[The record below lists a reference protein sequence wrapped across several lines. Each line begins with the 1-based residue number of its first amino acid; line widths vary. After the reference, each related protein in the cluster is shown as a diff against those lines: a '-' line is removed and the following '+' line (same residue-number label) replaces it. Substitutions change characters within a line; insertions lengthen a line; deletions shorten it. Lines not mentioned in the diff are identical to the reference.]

1 MDSATTRM
9 TGAEAVIRCLEAE
22 GVTDV
27 FGLPG
32 GAILPLY
39 DAWAACDHSIRHYL
53 VRHEQGAGHMAQGY
67 ARATGKVGVAIAT
80 SGPGATNLVTPIA
93 DAYLDSTPIV
103 CITGQ
108 VPTHLI
114 GTDAFQ
120 EADIQGITMP
130 IVKHSWLVDSVEEI
144 PRVFKEAFHIARTG
158 RPGPVLVDIP
168 KDLQLTEFEF
178 SYPKQVDIPGYKPSK
193 HGHPKQV
200 ITAAEAILAA
210 ERPTLYVGGGAVTSG
225 LDPADLI
232 RVAQAAQI
240 PVVTTL
246 QAKGA
251 FPDSHPLCIGLPG
264 MHGSKAAN
272 WAMNRCDLLI
282 ACGARFDDRV
292 TGKLDVF
299 APGARVIHM
308 DVDPAEIGKN
318 RAADIPI
325 VGSLEHV
332 IPKLAEALESR
343 SNGGPPKAA
352 DWLETV
358 QGWQRDNP
366 FRYRNTPPLKPEF
379 VIERLRELTR
389 GQDVVWTTGV
399 GQHQMWA
406 AQYLEIDKP
415 RRWLTSGG
423 AGTMGF
429 GVPAAIGAK
438 VGRPDAIVI
447 NIDGDGCFQMTMQ
460 ELATAKMYGIAAI
473 HVVVNNGWL
482 GMVRQW
488 QELFHGERFSET
500 LLEVDLPDYVKL
512 AESFGIAAFRCE
524 TTDEVD
530 AAITAALEC
539 GGPCVIDARVD
550 HEEKVYPMV
559 PAGASSADMI
569 DVEWAEDD
577 NAWVEEGV

>member
-1 MDSATTRM
+1 MDSETPI
-9 TGAEAVIRCLEAE
+9 TGAEAIIRCLEAE

-39 DAWAACDHSIRHYL
+39 DAWAACDHTIRHYL

-108 VPTHLI
+108 VQTHLI

-130 IVKHSWLVDSVEEI
+130 IVKHSWLVDDVRDL

-158 RPGPVLVDIP
+158 RPGPVLIDVP
-168 KDLQLTEFEF
+168 KDVQLTPFAF

-193 HGHPKQV
+193 HGHPRQ
-200 ITAAEAILAA
+200 IIQAAEAILAA
-210 ERPTLYVGGGAVTSG
+210 ERPTFYVGGGAVHSG
-225 LDPADLI
+225 VSQEDLI
-232 RVAQAAQI
+232 RVADAAQM

-292 TGKLDVF
+292 TGKLDAF
-299 APGARVIHM
+299 APGAKVIHM
-308 DVDPAEIGKN
+308 DVDPAEIDKN
-318 RAADIPI
+318 RQAQIPI

-332 IPKLAEALESR
+332 IPKLADSLESR
-343 SNGGPPKAA
+343 ANGGPPRAA
-352 DWLETV
+352 EWLATV
-358 QGWQRDNP
+358 REWKREHP
-366 FRYRNTPPLKPEF
+366 FRYRNTEPLKPEF

-389 GQDVVWTTGV
+389 GQDVIWTTGV

-406 AQYLEIDKP
+406 AQYLEIDLP

-423 AGTMGF
+423 AGTMGY

-460 ELATAKMYGIAAI
+460 ELATARMYGIAAI

-488 QELFHGERFSET
+488 QELFHGERYSET
-500 LLEVDLPDYVKL
+500 LFDANLPDYVKL
-512 AESFGIAAFRCE
+512 AEAFGLPGFRCE
-524 TTDEVD
+524 TLEEVD
-530 AAITAALEC
+530 AAIAAALDC
-539 GGPCVIDARVD
+539 GTACVIDARVD

-559 PAGASSADMI
+559 PAGGSSAEMI

>member
-1 MDSATTRM
+1 MASPNTQM
-9 TGAEAVIRCLEAE
+9 TGAEAIIRCLEAE

-39 DAWAACDHSIRHYL
+39 DAWANVEHSVRHYL

-67 ARATGKVGVAIAT
+67 ARATGQVGVAIAT

-130 IVKHSWLVDSVEEI
+130 VVKHSWLVSDVRDL
-144 PRVFKEAFHIARTG
+144 PQTFREAFHIARTG
-158 RPGPVLVDIP
+158 RPGPVLIDVP
-168 KDLQLTEFEF
+168 KDVQLASFEF
-178 SYPKQVDIPGYKPSK
+178 SYPRQVDIPGYRPSK
-193 HGHPKQV
+193 HGHPRQV
-200 ITAAEAILAA
+200 ITAAEAIVAA
-210 ERPTLYVGGGAVTSG
+210 ERPVLYVGGGAVSAG
-225 LDPADLI
+225 VDPADLL
-232 RVAQAAQI
+232 RVAEAVQM

-246 QAKGA
+246 MAKGVV
-251 FPDSHPLCIGLPG
+251 PDSHPLCLGLPG

-272 WAMNRCDLLI
+272 WALNRCDLLV

-292 TGKLDVF
+292 TGKLDTF
-299 APGARVIHM
+299 APGAKVVHM
-308 DVDPAEIGKN
+308 DVDPAEIDKN
-318 RAADIPI
+318 RHAEIPI

-332 IPKLAEALESR
+332 VPKLAEALESR
-343 SNGGPPKAA
+343 ASGPAA
-352 DWLETV
+352 SALEWVETIR
-358 QGWQRDNP
+358 GWQAEHP
-366 FRYRNTPPLKPEF
+366 FRYRRGEPLKPEY
-379 VIERLRELTR
+379 VIERLRDLTE
-389 GQDVVWTTGV
+389 GQDVIWTTGV

-406 AQYLEIDKP
+406 AQYLRVDRP
-415 RRWLTSGG
+415 RRFITSGG
-423 AGTMGF
+423 LGTMGF

-438 VGRPDAIVI
+438 VGRPDATVI

-460 ELATAKMYGIAAI
+460 ELATARMYGIGAI
-473 HVVVNNGWL
+473 HVVINNGWL

-488 QELFHGERFSET
+488 QELFHNERFSET
-500 LLEVDLPDYVKL
+500 NLNAELPDYVKL
-512 AESFGIAAFRCE
+512 AESFGIAAFRCQTE
-524 TTDEVD
+524 AEVD
-530 AAITAALEC
+530 AAILGALAA
-539 GGPCVIDARVD
+539 GGPAVIDARVD

-559 PAGASSADMI
+559 PAGASSADML
-569 DVEWAEDD
+569 DLEWAEED
-577 NAWVEEGV
+577 NAWVEEGI

>member
-1 MDSATTRM
+1 MASPNTQM
-9 TGAEAVIRCLEAE
+9 TGAEAIIRCLEAE

-39 DAWAACDHSIRHYL
+39 DAWANVEHSVRHYL

-67 ARATGKVGVAIAT
+67 ARATGQVGVAIAT

-130 IVKHSWLVDSVEEI
+130 VVKHSWLVSDVRDL
-144 PRVFKEAFHIARTG
+144 PQTFREAFHIARTG
-158 RPGPVLVDIP
+158 RPGPVLIDVP
-168 KDLQLTEFEF
+168 KDVQLASFEF
-178 SYPKQVDIPGYKPSK
+178 SYPRQVDIPGYRPSK
-193 HGHPKQV
+193 HGHPRQV
-200 ITAAEAILAA
+200 ITAAEAIVAA
-210 ERPTLYVGGGAVTSG
+210 ERPVLYVGGGAVSAG
-225 LDPADLI
+225 VDPADLL
-232 RVAQAAQI
+232 RVAEAVQM

-246 QAKGA
+246 MAKGVV
-251 FPDSHPLCIGLPG
+251 PDSHPLCLGLPG

-272 WAMNRCDLLI
+272 WALNRCDLLV

-292 TGKLDVF
+292 TGKLDTF
-299 APGARVIHM
+299 APGAKVVHM
-308 DVDPAEIGKN
+308 DVDPAEIDKN
-318 RAADIPI
+318 RHAEIPI

-332 IPKLAEALESR
+332 VPKLAEALESR
-343 SNGGPPKAA
+343 ASGPAA
-352 DWLETV
+352 SALEWVETIR
-358 QGWQRDNP
+358 GWQAEHP
-366 FRYRNTPPLKPEF
+366 FRYRRGEPLKPEY
-379 VIERLRELTR
+379 VIERLRDLTE
-389 GQDVVWTTGV
+389 GQDVIWTTGV

-406 AQYLEIDKP
+406 AQYLRVDRP
-415 RRWLTSGG
+415 RRFITSGG
-423 AGTMGF
+423 LGTMGF

-438 VGRPDAIVI
+438 VGRPDATVI

-460 ELATAKMYGIAAI
+460 ELATARMYGIGAI
-473 HVVVNNGWL
+473 HVVINNGWL

-488 QELFHGERFSET
+488 QELFHNERFSET
-500 LLEVDLPDYVKL
+500 NLNAELPDYVKL
-512 AESFGIAAFRCE
+512 AESFGIAAFRCQTE
-524 TTDEVD
+524 AEVD
-530 AAITAALEC
+530 AAILGALAA
-539 GGPCVIDARVD
+539 GGPAVIDARVD

-559 PAGASSADMI
+559 PAGASSADML
-569 DVEWAEDD
+569 DLEWAEED

>member
-1 MDSATTRM
+1 VDSAKRRM
-9 TGAEAVIRCLEAE
+9 TGAEAVIRSLEAE

-39 DAWAACDHSIRHYL
+39 DAWAACEHTIRHYL

-108 VPTHLI
+108 VQTHLI

-130 IVKHSWLVDSVEEI
+130 IVKHSWLIDRAEDI
-144 PRVFKEAFHIARTG
+144 PRVIKEAFHIARSG

-168 KDLQLTEFEF
+168 KDLQQAEISF
-178 SYPKQVDIPGYKPSK
+178 SHPKQVDIPGYKPSR

-210 ERPTLYVGGGAVTSG
+210 ERPVFYVGGGAVSADV
-225 LDPADLI
+225 DPAELI
-232 RVAQAAQI
+232 RVAETVQM
-240 PVVTTL
+240 PVITTL
-246 QAKGA
+246 MAKGV

-272 WAMNRCDLLI
+272 WAMNRADLLI
-282 ACGARFDDRV
+282 ACGSRFDDRV
-292 TGKLDVF
+292 TGKLDLF
-299 APGARVIHM
+299 APGAKVIHM
-308 DVDPAEIGKN
+308 DVDPAEIDKN
-318 RAADIPI
+318 RAAQIPI
-325 VGSLEHV
+325 VGSLELV
-332 IPKLAEALESR
+332 VPKLADALESR
-343 SNGGPPKAA
+343 MNGAA
-352 DWLETV
+352 PRAAEWLGTV
-358 QGWQRDNP
+358 QGWKRDNP
-366 FRYRNTPPLKPEF
+366 FRYRHTEPLKPEY
-379 VIERLRELTR
+379 VIERLRDMTADRE
-389 GQDVVWTTGV
+389 VIWTTGV

-406 AQYLEIDKP
+406 AQYLQIDRP
-415 RRWLTSGG
+415 RHWITSGG
-423 AGTMGF
+423 LGTMGF

-438 VGRPDAIVI
+438 VGRPDATVI

-460 ELATAKMYGIAAI
+460 ELATAKMYGIGAI

-488 QELFHGERFSET
+488 QELFHGERYSET
-500 LLEVDLPDYVKL
+500 LLESNLPDYVKL
-512 AESFGIAAFRCE
+512 AESFGLPGFRCE
-524 TTDEVD
+524 TVDEVD
-530 AAITAALEC
+530 TAIAGALEC
-539 GGPCVIDARVD
+539 GTACVIDARVD

-559 PAGASSADMI
+559 PAGAASADMI

>member
-1 MDSATTRM
+1 MASPNTQM
-9 TGAEAVIRCLEAE
+9 TGAEAIIRCLEAE

-39 DAWAACDHSIRHYL
+39 DAWANVEHGVRHYL

-67 ARATGKVGVAIAT
+67 ARATGQVGVAIAT

-130 IVKHSWLVDSVEEI
+130 VVKHSWLVSDVRDL
-144 PRVFKEAFHIARTG
+144 PQTFREAFHIARTG
-158 RPGPVLVDIP
+158 RPGPVLIDVP
-168 KDLQLTEFEF
+168 KDVQLASFEF
-178 SYPKQVDIPGYKPSK
+178 NYPRQVDIPGYRPSK
-193 HGHPKQV
+193 HGHPRQV
-200 ITAAEAILAA
+200 ITAAEAIVAA
-210 ERPTLYVGGGAVTSG
+210 ERPVLYVGGGAVSAG
-225 LDPADLI
+225 VDPADLL
-232 RVAQAAQI
+232 RVAEAVQM

-246 QAKGA
+246 MAKGVV
-251 FPDSHPLCIGLPG
+251 PDSHPLCLGLPG

-272 WAMNRCDLLI
+272 WALNRCDLLV
-282 ACGARFDDRV
+282 ACGSRFDDRV
-292 TGKLDVF
+292 TGKLDTF
-299 APGARVIHM
+299 APGAKVVHM
-308 DVDPAEIGKN
+308 DVDPAEIDKN
-318 RAADIPI
+318 RHAEIPI

-332 IPKLAEALESR
+332 VPKLAEALESR
-343 SNGGPPKAA
+343 ASGPAA
-352 DWLETV
+352 SALEWVETIR
-358 QGWQRDNP
+358 GWQTEHP
-366 FRYRNTPPLKPEF
+366 FRYRRGEPLKPEY
-379 VIERLRELTR
+379 VIERLRDLTE
-389 GQDVVWTTGV
+389 GQDVIWTTGV

-406 AQYLEIDKP
+406 AQYLRVDRP
-415 RRWLTSGG
+415 RRFITSGG
-423 AGTMGF
+423 LGTMGF

-438 VGRPDAIVI
+438 VGRPDATVI

-460 ELATAKMYGIAAI
+460 ELATARMYGIGAI
-473 HVVVNNGWL
+473 HVVINNGWL

-488 QELFHGERFSET
+488 QELFHNERFSET
-500 LLEVDLPDYVKL
+500 NLNAELPDYVKL
-512 AESFGIAAFRCE
+512 AESFGIAAFRCQTE
-524 TTDEVD
+524 AEVD
-530 AAITAALEC
+530 AAILGALAA
-539 GGPCVIDARVD
+539 GGPAVIDARVD

-559 PAGASSADMI
+559 PAGASSADML
-569 DVEWAEDD
+569 DLEWAEED